1 MYTYQNN
8 WYRSIWLFPKIIKI
22 YVVDGNYM
30 ASFCLKLLP
39 SDRSQSTP
47 PQTFLGNFKI
57 SKGHKIAIKLKRIW
71 FFNTALTV
79 YGKCYLL
86 NVETS
91 QMYKYVDTHSLL
103 CFQFQMIF
111 ISRVSFLK
119 SEIATRQYFPKLSA
133 LNLAAK
139 ANKNWPSSKLW
150 SDLNH
155 HQHHQVNSFL
165 CTSTRITFILYNW

>member
-22 YVVDGNYM
+22 YVVDGNYI

-39 SDRSQSTP
+39 SDRSHSTP

-119 SEIATRQYFPKLSA
+119 KWNSDKTVFSQTIGFKLSSKSEQK
-133 LNLAAK
+133 LTFFQTMI
-139 ANKNWPSSKLW
+139 WPQSPS
-150 SDLNH
+150 
-155 HQHHQVNSFL
+155 
-165 CTSTRITFILYNW
+165 TSPSQQLPLH

>member
-22 YVVDGNYM
+22 YVVDGNYI

-39 SDRSQSTP
+39 SDRSHSTP

-71 FFNTALTV
+71 FFNTAPTV
-79 YGKCYLL
+79 YGKCYLI

-91 QMYKYVDTHSLL
+91 QMYKYVDTYSLL

-119 SEIATRQYFPKLSA
+119 SEIATRLYVPKQSA
-133 LNLAAK
+133 LTLK
-139 ANKNWPSSKLW
+139 ANKLYMW

-155 HQHHQVNSFL
+155 YQHHQVNNFL
-165 CTSTRITFILYNW
+165 CTSTCITFILYNW